1 VGRGARPHKTG
12 TEPPSALTAFL
23 DTNVLIRHLTGDPP
37 DLAVRAT
44 HALAGTDPLLLAD
57 LVLAECVYLLESYY
71 EVRRERVAA
80 LMRAALALPSIV
92 TVDSTVLLRTL
103 EVYEAE
109 RLDFAEAYLVAQAEA
124 TGVRE
129 VLSFDRAIDRVGS
142 VMRRE
147 P

>member
-1 VGRGARPHKTG
+1 
-12 TEPPSALTAFL
+12 
-23 DTNVLIRHLTGDPP
+23 
-37 DLAVRAT
+37 LAVRAT
-44 HALAGTDPLLLAD
+44 HALAGTAPLLLAD
-57 LVLAECVYLLESYY
+57 LVLAECVYVLESYY
-71 EVRRERVAA
+71 EVKRERVAA

-92 TVDSTVLLRTL
+92 IVDLAVLLRAL

-124 TGVRE
+124 TGVGE